1 MEDFINLIPHHNMNN
16 CIFISNQGYSIKTR
30 QWQLARCSPSQ
41 VIELAYLS
49 ALLEQHPESR
59 SQPFSHKLQVITKF
73 LEEVVKVVPFESIS
87 YAIANCSYN
96 NAVLCYEVM
105 INCGIDLPKSQLMV
119 YGLET
124 AQHRMRFGYPGRYSG
139 LMALEAH
146 QSIENLRSG
155 LFQFSD
161 IDVDELHGVINFS
174 ASTVS
179 NVFGTVI
186 PSGPPTTGLT
196 VNVGQ
201 FTLGQT
207 NEKMFNDL
215 LKLSQKLRANLI
227 TEIVCGLN
235 IELLYPVQS
244 KTPLKE
250 NSQLISPLCILANG
264 CKELSKLTRKA
275 QQELVTSSP
284 AKVQQTRKHN
294 QQMLKTV
301 NNIRS
306 KDIDLCTSL
315 LGGFMDQQNIGISLQ
330 RPQKEPS
337 DVVSLFATASVGV
350 WALFSLDYSHVQ
362 PLLAKCRGDQLLVKI
377 FHYVQSITGVLPTAD
392 DSDSGPYAAKLQFIV
407 QGMTKT
413 VTCNTQ
419 LISYSLERQ
428 LVDLCKEKDIN
439 TAMSLTSLI
448 TGWSKLFK
456 QTTLSLVSEM
466 HRPLIARWLKWALM
480 IHNLREELA
489 KYTVIGVAGLVNS
502 GKSKIVNTLFGIKVS
517 SCH

>member
-1 MEDFINLIPHHNMNN
+1 MLL
-16 CIFISNQGYSIKTR
+16 FISNQGYSIKTR
-30 QWQLARCSPSQ
+30 QRQLARCSPSQ

-49 ALLEQHPESR
+49 ALLEQHPDNMSE
-59 SQPFSHKLQVITKF
+59 PFSHKLQVITKF
-73 LEEVVKVVPFESIS
+73 LEEVVKVVPIESIS
-87 YAIANCSYN
+87 YAIANCSYD
-96 NAVLCYEVM
+96 NAALCYEVM
-105 INCGIDLPKSQLMV
+105 INCGIDLPKSLLML
-119 YGLET
+119 YGLEN
-124 AQHRMRFGYPGRYSG
+124 AEYRMRFGYPGRYSG
-139 LMALEAH
+139 LMALEAR
-146 QSIENLRSG
+146 QSIGNVHGGVL
-155 LFQFSD
+155 QCSD
-161 IDVDELHGVINFS
+161 IDVDELHGVINYS
-174 ASTVS
+174 ASAVS
-179 NVFGTVI
+179 NEFGTL
-186 PSGPPTTGLT
+186 GPPATGLT

-201 FTLGQT
+201 FTRGQT
-207 NEKMFNDL
+207 NEKMFSNL
-215 LKLSQKLRANLI
+215 LKLLQKLYADPI

-250 NSQLISPLCILANG
+250 NSQLISPLCIPANG
-264 CKELSKLTRKA
+264 REELSKLTRKA

-284 AKVQQTRKHN
+284 AKVQQTRKYN

-301 NNIRS
+301 NDIRS
-306 KDIDLCTSL
+306 KDIDLCTAL
-315 LGGFMDQQNIGISLQ
+315 LGGFMDQHDIGISLQ

-337 DVVSLFATASVGV
+337 DVVSLCATASVGI

-377 FHYVQSITGVLPTAD
+377 FDYVQSIAGVLPTAD

-448 TGWSKLFK
+448 GGWSKLFK
-456 QTTLSLVSEM
+456 QTTLSLVSEV
-466 HRPLIARWLKWALM
+466 HRPLIAHWLKWALM

-489 KYTVIGVAGLVNS
+489 KYTAIGVAGLVNS

-517 SCH
+517 SCQ

>member
-1 MEDFINLIPHHNMNN
+1 M
-16 CIFISNQGYSIKTR
+16 
-30 QWQLARCSPSQ
+30 
-41 VIELAYLS
+41 IELAYLS
-49 ALLEQHPESR
+49 ALLEQHPESM
-59 SQPFSHKLQVITKF
+59 SEPFSHKLQVITKF

-87 YAIANCSYN
+87 FAIANCSYN
-96 NAVLCYEVM
+96 IAVLCYEVM
-105 INCGIDLPKSQLMV
+105 INCGIDLPKSHLML
-119 YGLET
+119 YGLGT
-124 AQHRMRFGYPGRYSG
+124 AQRRMQFGYPGRCSG
-139 LMALEAH
+139 LMALEAQ
-146 QSIENLRSG
+146 QSVGYLQSHG
-155 LFQFSD
+155 LQYSD
-161 IDVDELHGVINFS
+161 IDVDELHGVITFS
-174 ASTVS
+174 ASAVS

-186 PSGPPTTGLT
+186 PLGPPTTGLT

-201 FTLGQT
+201 FTRGQT

-215 LKLSQKLRANLI
+215 LKLRQKIYANPI
-227 TEIVCGLN
+227 TENVCGLN

-244 KTPLKE
+244 ETPLKKT
-250 NSQLISPLCILANG
+250 SQLISPLCMLANG
-264 CKELSKLTRKA
+264 RKKLSKLTRKA

-284 AKVQQTRKHN
+284 AKVQQTRKYN

-301 NNIRS
+301 NEIRS
-306 KDIDLCTSL
+306 KDIDLCVSL
-315 LGGFMDQQNIGISLQ
+315 LGGFMDQQDIQISLQ

-337 DVVSLFATASVGV
+337 DEVLLNATASVGV

-377 FHYVQSITGVLPTAD
+377 CDYVQSIAGVLPAAD

-419 LISYSLERQ
+419 LISYSLEHQ

-439 TAMSLTSLI
+439 TAMPLTSLI
-448 TGWSKLFK
+448 RGWSKLFK

>member
-1 MEDFINLIPHHNMNN
+1 M
-16 CIFISNQGYSIKTR
+16 
-30 QWQLARCSPSQ
+30 
-41 VIELAYLS
+41 IELAYLN
-49 ALLEQHPESR
+49 ALLEQHPDNMSE
-59 SQPFSHKLQVITKF
+59 PFSHKIQVITKF
-73 LEEVVKVVPFESIS
+73 LEEVVKVVPIESIS
-87 YAIANCSYN
+87 YAIANCSYD

-105 INCGIDLPKSQLMV
+105 INCGIDLPNSRLML
-119 YGLET
+119 YGLEA
-124 AQHRMRFGYPGRYSG
+124 AQYRMQFGYPGRCYG
-139 LMALEAH
+139 LMSLEAQ
-146 QSIENLRSG
+146 QSIGGGVLRY
-155 LFQFSD
+155 SD
-161 IDVDELHGVINFS
+161 VDVDELRGVINFS
-174 ASTVS
+174 ARAVS

-186 PSGPPTTGLT
+186 PLGPPTTGLT

-201 FTLGQT
+201 FTRGQT
-207 NEKMFNDL
+207 NEKMFTNL
-215 LKLSQKLRANLI
+215 SKLNQKLYANPI

-235 IELLYPVQS
+235 IDLLYPVQF

-264 CKELSKLTRKA
+264 RKELSKLTRKA

-284 AKVQQTRKHN
+284 AKVQQTRKYN

-301 NNIRS
+301 NDIRS
-306 KDIDLCTSL
+306 NDIDLCTSL
-315 LGGFMDQQNIGISLQ
+315 LGGFMDQQDIEISLH

-337 DVVSLFATASVGV
+337 DVVSLFATASVGI

-377 FHYVQSITGVLPTAD
+377 FDYVQSIAGVLPTAD

-448 TGWSKLFK
+448 GGWSKLFK
-456 QTTLSLVSEM
+456 QTTLSLVSEL
-466 HRPLIARWLKWALM
+466 HRPLMARWLKWALM

-489 KYTVIGVAGLVNS
+489 KYTSIGVAGLVNS
-502 GKSKIVNTLFGIKVS
+502 GKSKTVNTLFGIKVS

>member
-1 MEDFINLIPHHNMNN
+1 MNN
-16 CIFISNQGYSIKTR
+16 CIMLLFISNQGYSIKTR
-30 QWQLARCSPSQ
+30 QRQLARCSPSQ

-49 ALLEQHPESR
+49 ALLEQHPDNMSE
-59 SQPFSHKLQVITKF
+59 PFSHKLQVITKF
-73 LEEVVKVVPFESIS
+73 LEEVVKVVPIESIS
-87 YAIANCSYN
+87 YAIANCSYD

-105 INCGIDLPKSQLMV
+105 INCGIDLPKSHLML
-119 YGLET
+119 YGLEA
-124 AQHRMRFGYPGRYSG
+124 AQYRMQFGYPGRCSG
-139 LMALEAH
+139 LMSLEAQ
-146 QSIENLRSG
+146 QSIRNLPSR
-155 LFQFSD
+155 LLHYSD

-174 ASTVS
+174 ASAAS

-186 PSGPPTTGLT
+186 PLGPPATGLT

-201 FTLGQT
+201 FTRGQT
-207 NEKMFNDL
+207 NEKVFSNL
-215 LKLSQKLRANLI
+215 LKLFQKLCANPI

-235 IELLYPVQS
+235 IELLYPIQS
-244 KTPLKE
+244 KTPLQE

-264 CKELSKLTRKA
+264 RKELSKLTRKA
-275 QQELVTSSP
+275 QQELGP
-284 AKVQQTRKHN
+284 AKAQQTRKYN

-301 NNIRS
+301 NDIRS

-315 LGGFMDQQNIGISLQ
+315 LGGFMDQQDIDISLQ

-337 DVVSLFATASVGV
+337 DVVNLYATASVGV

-377 FHYVQSITGVLPTAD
+377 FDYVQSIAGVLPTAD
-392 DSDSGPYAAKLQFIV
+392 DSDSGPYAAKLQFMV

-448 TGWSKLFK
+448 RGWSKLFK
-456 QTTLSLVSEM
+456 QTTLSLVSEVD
-466 HRPLIARWLKWALM
+466 RPLIARWLKWALM
-480 IHNLREELA
+480 VHNLREELA
-489 KYTVIGVAGLVNS
+489 KYTAIGVAGLVNS